1 MEFKHSRQHSPATL
15 SELRLV
21 LAADAWSMRQ
31 ALFLADELVSHACK
45 VDDLAGHR
53 VHEIIGV
60 RGALHRVFCH

>member
-1 MEFKHSRQHSPATL
+1 MTEPIAHRILLVEDQFLIALDIEDTL
-15 SELRLV
+15 E
-21 LAADAWSMRQ
+21 AAG
-31 ALFLADELVSHACK
+31 CK